1 MVKLNSLD
9 YVLYKTHKSV
19 QDACTELFIPYS
31 ADTVKVSLCQCTSCG
46 IWLKP
51 LQLIKDLDNLDICK
65 DCYTAYGL

>member
-19 QDACTELFIPYS
+19 LEACRELMIEYHPE
-31 ADTVKVSLCQCTSCG
+31 VEIHLKQCTSCG

-51 LQLIKDLDNLDICK
+51 EQLKKDLDELDICTT
-65 DCYTAYGL
+65 CLTAYGP